1 MDYTQDTTKHI
12 KGKHFLMVTAE
23 NYKGYYPI
31 NLYVILSASWLDILI
46 ALPILS
52 VMN

>member
-1 MDYTQDTTKHI
+1 MDYTQDTKTHKKVNI
-12 KGKHFLMVTAE
+12 FLMVTAE